1 MLNYENQFGFRSG
14 PTTTHS
20 SMVENKLHPSGKS
33 LDLSKAYITV
43 DHSVHLAEL
52 EYDGVRDLPN
62 ECFRSY
68 FVRVSVGW

>member
-1 MLNYENQFGFRSG
+1 
-14 PTTTHS
+14 
-20 SMVENKLHPSGKS
+20 MVENKLHPSGKS

-43 DHSVHLAEL
+43 DHSVLLAEL

-68 FVRVSVGW
+68 FVRVSMGW